1 MMKII
6 RMMMMMMIMMMM
18 MMKTLDH
25 KQIMNTKSIIFVLSN
40 EPKFELSSSIEK
52 L

>member
-6 RMMMMMMIMMMM
+6 RMMMMMMIMMM